1 MDPSVLVLMEFDCMP
16 NRRLLV
22 QYISRWL
29 APHPLPMRASLYNNM
44 QVQLNLHM

>member
-22 QYISRWL
+22 QYISTWL
-29 APHPLPMRASLYNNM
+29 APHPKRASLYNNM